1 MKFNITTCLVQDALC
16 WRPSNIVTLSMFI
29 FCITEVWPATGEV
42 VVMSDAS
49 KVDSDWLEHDTY

>member
-1 MKFNITTCLVQDALC
+1 MFSTRCPLLKPSTHSYIKHVYILYNIRELWT
-16 WRPSNIVTLSMFI
+16 
-29 FCITEVWPATGEV
+29 ATGEV